1 MILNAGLLIL
11 TEHWTVAT
19 ATLHFPGREI
29 EICYYISM
37 THLFL
42 AAVSSLYDPLATV
55 KNTTCAPHTGCHTW
69 ASSRPVSV
77 CWHSDT
83 VWALFC
89 CVGRLEEDLCGGM
102 GCKWRT
108 VMGPVV
114 SEEPWLNMDRHTL
127 CCITIAGE
135 CSSWLYPQP
144 SPGLQTPCFL
154 PRHRHSDCL
163 LHCSAFL
170 VVSAQLSQAIPLITF
185 VLLKTTAC
193 FTDCF

>member
-1 MILNAGLLIL
+1 ML
-11 TEHWTVAT
+11 
-19 ATLHFPGREI
+19 R
-29 EICYYISM
+29 
-37 THLFL
+37 
-42 AAVSSLYDPLATV
+42 
-55 KNTTCAPHTGCHTW
+55 TGCHTW

-89 CVGRLEEDLCGGM
+89 CVGRLEEDLCGGT

-135 CSSWLYPQP
+135 CNSWLYPQP
-144 SPGLQTPCFL
+144 SPWAPNPISPAPSQTLRLFAALQSLFSCVYTIISGSSFDHLCPVENN
-154 PRHRHSDCL
+154 SL
-163 LHCSAFL
+163 LHWLFLAFISSTVKRSQILDHLASA
-170 VVSAQLSQAIPLITF
+170 VVSNGSTDINMAQLISKCLGR
-185 VLLKTTAC
+185 KG
-193 FTDCF
+193 